1 MTDKKEKVFADGFIA
16 KRNDTAPEY
25 VIVNLSVK
33 VGEAMDFLN
42 RNQSNGWVN
51 LQVKRSQGGKY
62 YVELDTWKPTQ
73 GDHAKEGMAQAR
85 AAAAP
90 TPQGGMADFEDEI
103 PFGPYEKGQFA

>member
-1 MTDKKEKVFADGFIA
+1 MTEQKEKVFASGFIA
-16 KRNDTAPEY
+16 KRNDAAPEY
-25 VIVNLSVK
+25 VLVNLSVK
-33 VGEAMDFLN
+33 VSEEMEFLN

-51 LQVKRSQGGKY
+51 LQVKRSQGGKL

-90 TPQGGMADFEDEI
+90 TPQPDAFADDDM
-103 PFGPYEKGQFA
+103 PF